1 VRRLTHLAEVLGI
14 DASSGE
20 LDLNDVFRWDPKT
33 DAYTYSGRSHTI
45 ERLAERGGQTL
56 ERVQEEIRHR
66 KTVLDYMTKKNIRRY
81 QDVGAMIR
89 DYYSDPTKVYERARL
104 GLLGE

>member
-1 VRRLTHLAEVLGI
+1 VLGI

-33 DAYTYSGRSHTI
+33 DTYTYSGRSHTI
-45 ERLAERGGQTL
+45 ERLAERGGQPL

-66 KTVLDYMTKKNIRRY
+66 RTVLDYMVKRNIRRY

-89 DYYSDPTKVYERARL
+89 DYYADPIKVYERARL